1 MSGSRG
7 NSRRRRSGSTSRRY
21 KPAELVPIQP
31 RRRSAV
37 GTTEIAASIGVA
49 LVAVAIIVLIWVVT
63 YRNINDQ
70 TASVRDRAERMVA
83 AQAATLA
90 EEVRH
95 ELLLVDQSLTVL
107 QAEWAK
113 DQEHFD
119 LTKWQKLTPALTS
132 VANDLFIADE
142 RRIVRQDILPQAVGQ
157 GVGGAYL
164 NFPHGALELLG
175 SDGKQAGRLVIAESG
190 EAIQARRY
198 LMYII
203 RPLATPK
210 DWLIGA
216 SFRSEELTK
225 LYGQVALGING
236 VVALM
241 DTKRGT
247 LQAVAG
253 PAARHPQ
260 VDVSKSP
267 MLAAFNAKP
276 AGNWTGP
283 TAMDNTPRIHGF
295 AKIEGRDMVVTVGL
309 NQTEVMVA
317 AESLTSGAWWVAFTG
332 SALVVGVGGLILWEI
347 YNLRANGR
355 RQRNYERAQSDLE
368 SLQSEASNLR
378 ARSVTSAA
386 QVALLLRVSNDGV
399 PLLDADLRFVGWNE
413 RFAAACGL
421 APEDLKEGMMV
432 DDFMRH
438 QAQEGLIGPFDS
450 DDPEAAEAE
459 IAKRVALLRTE
470 PAGAILPQ
478 LDGAGGQI
486 AICADVIAD
495 GGGLIFVIGGSEL

>member
-21 KPAELVPIQP
+21 KQAELVPIQP

-63 YRNINDQ
+63 SRNINDQ

-90 EEVRH
+90 EEIRH

-119 LTKWQKLTPALTS
+119 LATWQKLLPALTS

-175 SDGKQAGRLVIAESG
+175 TDGKQAGRLVIAESG
-190 EAIQARRY
+190 EAIETRRY
-198 LMYII
+198 LMYVI

-253 PAARHPQ
+253 PAARRPQ

-276 AGNWTGP
+276 TGTWTGP
-283 TAMDNTPRIHGF
+283 TAMDNTQRIHGF
-295 AKIEGRDMVVTVGL
+295 AKVEGRDMVVTVGI
-309 NQTEVMVA
+309 NQAEAMMAADAVA
-317 AESLTSGAWWVAFTG
+317 SGAWWVALTG
-332 SALVVGVGGLILWEI
+332 SVLVVGIGGLILWEI
-347 YNLRANGR
+347 FNLRANRR

-368 SLQSEASNLR
+368 SLQAEVSVLR
-378 ARSVTSAA
+378 VRSVTSAA
-386 QVALLLRVSNDGV
+386 QVASLLRISSDGV
-399 PLLDADLRFVGWNE
+399 ALLDADLRFVGWNE
-413 RFAAACGL
+413 QFAAACGL
-421 APEDLKEGMMV
+421 PPGDLKEGMIV

-438 QAQEGLIGPFDS
+438 QAQEGLIGSLDS
-450 DDPEAAEAE
+450 DAHEAVEAE

-478 LDGAGGQI
+478 LDADGGQI
-486 AICADVIAD
+486 AICANVVAD

>member
-21 KPAELVPIQP
+21 KQTELVPIQP

-49 LVAVAIIVLIWVVT
+49 LVAIAIIVLIWVVT

-95 ELLLVDQSLTVL
+95 ELLLVDQSLTIL

-175 SDGKQAGRLVIAESG
+175 ADGKQAGRLAIAESG
-190 EAIQARRY
+190 EAIEARRY
-198 LMYII
+198 LMYVV
-203 RPLATPK
+203 RPLATPTN
-210 DWLIGA
+210 WLIGA

-225 LYGQVALGING
+225 FYGQVALGING

-253 PAARHPQ
+253 PAARRPQ
-260 VDVSKSP
+260 VDMSKSA

-295 AKIEGRDMVVTVGL
+295 AKVEGRDMVVTVGL

-317 AESLTSGAWWVAFTG
+317 ADSLASGAWWVAFTG
-332 SALVVGVGGLILWEI
+332 STLVVGVGGLILWEI
-347 YNLRANGR
+347 YNLRANRR

-368 SLQSEASNLR
+368 SLQSEAANLR
-378 ARSVTSAA
+378 VRSVTSTA
-386 QVALLLRVSNDGV
+386 QVASLLRVSNDGV
-399 PLLDADLRFVGWNE
+399 ALLDADLRFVGWNE
-413 RFAAACGL
+413 HFAAACGL

-438 QAQEGLIGPFDS
+438 QAQEGLIGSFDS
-450 DDPEAAEAE
+450 DDHEAVEAE